1 MLRQDV
7 ALKTIEVSQSHEYF
21 FAICSRKAHTF
32 VMIGVKDND
41 TREFHHLFSVGKF
54 LALQKDTSIL
64 GLYFE
69 MLFSAAPARLRME
82 TDFYRDTT
90 VGEFHPDIPFEFSY
104 KAYTFSEPQYRAFLR
119 HIGGCDAKSN
129 YIFAF
134 QRIYS
139 IDDESNKAVFQYRPI
154 MQDDSNKPLFNTS
167 ASFNN
172 TSNTCRTTAIG
183 MTLDATNMEA
193 KDEAISNNFLSGLPY
208 SGRLENGKL
217 NKNFLVFPLPPQSDG
232 LDVNINAILKIVYA
246 QLETIPK
253 KCDENVD
260 TYLKF
265 ESVKDL
271 YNKLVEHKKDSIDAY
286 ARIISRWEN
295 TNRYLIDAQRGFSLY
310 GRTAT
315 RTMLDE
321 LRQFIYSPDA
331 TSRQAKYI

>member
-1 MLRQDV
+1 MLRKDV
-7 ALKTIEVSQSHEYF
+7 PLKTIEVSQNHAYF
-21 FAICSRKAHTF
+21 FAICTRKAHTF

-41 TREFHHLFSVGKF
+41 TREFYHLFSVGKF
-54 LALQKDTSIL
+54 TLQKDASII
-64 GLYFE
+64 GLYFA

-104 KAYTFSEPQYRAFLR
+104 KAYTFSEQQYRAFLR
-119 HIGGCDAKSN
+119 HIGCCDAKSN

-139 IDDESNKAVFQYRPI
+139 LDDESDKAVFQYRPI
-154 MQDDSNKPLFNTS
+154 MQDDTNKPLFNTS

-183 MTLDATNMEA
+183 MTLDATNMSA
-193 KDEAISNNFLSGLPY
+193 KDEAISSHFLSGLPY

-217 NKNFLVFPLPPQSDG
+217 NKNFLIFPLPPQPDN
-232 LDVNINAILKIVYA
+232 LDPNINAILKIVYA

-253 KCDENVD
+253 KCDDNVD

-265 ESVKDL
+265 DAVNDL
-271 YNKLVEHKKDSIDAY
+271 YNQLAEHKKDSIDAF
-286 ARIISRWEN
+286 AKIISTWET

-315 RTMLDE
+315 RKMLDE
-321 LRQFIYSPDA
+321 LRQFIYSPDTA
-331 TSRQAKYI
+331 PKQAKYI